1 MQMQQSWDPTT
12 LAEGQ
17 SWLEPL
23 YEIKNIAF
31 GVARWI
37 PPAFPGLTDD

>member
-31 GVARWI
+31 